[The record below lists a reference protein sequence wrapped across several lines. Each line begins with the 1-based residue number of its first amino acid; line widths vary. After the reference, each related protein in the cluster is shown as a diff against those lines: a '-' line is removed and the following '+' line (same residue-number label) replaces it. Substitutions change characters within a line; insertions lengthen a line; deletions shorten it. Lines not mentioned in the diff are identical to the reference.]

1 MWRFYEGH
9 QMNNTNT
16 GGAAFPMHWSTKEAN
31 INVVLENR
39 GMTLR
44 DYFASK
50 AMQGIIASEKPGD
63 EEFATP
69 EMYARDAYKYADAM
83 LKARQT

>member
-1 MWRFYEGH
+1 
-9 QMNNTNT
+9 MNNKPT
-16 GGAAFPMHWSTKEAN
+16 GGPAFAVAELAN
-31 INVVLENR
+31 VKWE

-44 DYFASK
+44 DYFAAK

-83 LKARQT
+83 LKAREA